1 MWFVINGRSDK
12 LFRSLRGGGGCIFP
26 FHLLPSLDKVFL
38 YLKYFGMLMKLRS
51 SEQNLVTNFFKSKW
65 PPDVILEVK
74 EHKVLIFSDSHN
86 LKTAIS
92 WDLEVISTRNF
103 YKLTDDVIFI
113 PHVSFNLISCVQV
126 EIPCV
131 HPTSPQNCF
140 RFINCLQDIRH
151 CER

>member
-1 MWFVINGRSDK
+1 MINS
-12 LFRSLRGGGGCIFP
+12 SVAWGGGV
-26 FHLLPSLDKVFL
+26 HLPLPPSPLPGQIFL

-74 EHKVLIFSDSHN
+74 ERKVLIFNDSHN

-113 PHVSFNLISCVQV
+113 LRVSFNLISCVQV
-126 EIPCV
+126 EIPYV
-131 HPTSPQNCF
+131 HPTSPQSCF